1 MDNKVLHTIRI
12 TREEYNDYQ
21 NMKNFIFENELG
33 LKFMMYED
41 LINQMKEATLRQ
53 NDKNHTQQTNLLN

>member
-1 MDNKVLHTIRI
+1 MDNKVLHTVRI

-33 LKFMMYED
+33 VKFMLYED
-41 LINQMKEATLRQ
+41 LINQMKEETLRQ
-53 NDKNHTQQTNLLN
+53 NDDNHTQQTNLLN

>member
-53 NDKNHTQQTNLLN
+53 NDENHTQQTNLLN